1 MTSTELNEQ
10 LTNTKCGCCPTII
23 LDCWE
28 KHHPRWGYFYTEK
41 GCDDCFGSNGTCDK
55 PGIGSKDFQ
64 GGDCDCPLCCTPFNL
79 IADIICCIP
88 ITFGCWTVE
97 KSN

>member
-1 MTSTELNEQ
+1 MTSIEPTEQ
-10 LTNTKCGCCPTII
+10 LTSPKCGCSKCMNE
-23 LDCWE
+23 CWE
-28 KHHPRWGYFYTEK
+28 KHHPRFGYFYTEK
-41 GCDDCFGSNGTCDK
+41 GYDDCCGPYGTCDN

-64 GGDCDCPLCCTPFNL
+64 GGDCHYPLCCTPFNL

-88 ITFGCWTVE
+88 ITFGCWKVE

>member
-1 MTSTELNEQ
+1 MITGHTSKELVTTLPNSLATDVGQDAAVEV
-10 LTNTKCGCCPTII
+10 
-23 LDCWE
+23 
-28 KHHPRWGYFYTEK
+28 PRCGYFYTEK